1 LRRFSALLLILL
13 KWSCARDGRDSVTGT
28 GTTARLSILLVTTS
42 SHTIRKATLTLDSRE
57 VATVATPGGSGQVM
71 LEATVSGVRS
81 GNHILRIVVVEQ
93 ASSPNPYIASG
104 SIETSNIIRD
114 LAPAQGMLK
123 TGDALEMHVS
133 F

>member
-1 LRRFSALLLILL
+1 LRKFSALLLILL
-13 KWSCARDGRDSVTGT
+13 MWSCARDGSDSVTGT
-28 GTTARLSILLVTTS
+28 GTTARLS
-42 SHTIRKATLTLDSRE
+42 
-57 VATVATPGGSGQVM
+57 
-71 LEATVSGVRS
+71 
-81 GNHILRIVVVEQ
+81 GNHVLRIVVVEQ